1 MKNIVRIIV
10 SGAIATI
17 LQKSIG
23 LNPISLEG
31 FGFFMAVF
39 MIVSFS
45 WHFISSKK
53 DDNKKFIENKEESK
67 LENKEYTKYIF
78 SLIKKITI
86 IIVILIVLNASIN
99 FISFKLDVFDDEFKY
114 KYDTSRAITLNLK
127 EKAQTSFKIDNFTY
141 FLYKHK
147 EKYFLV
153 KQKDS
158 LAKQKVL
165 TLYSK
170 IYMFHIFRNLKDEK
184 NFEDIL
190 KNISPFVYE
199 EVTLKQILFY
209 PLYLSN
215 SINHIYWSSDDFK
228 KYKTKYEEYQK
239 KKIYI
244 KKQKELELEEKKYN
258 QLLNQNTDNMT
269 EKDLKS
275 MIKELYSIHAFTRD
289 TRHILNLFDLL
300 DKKQKSKKKEL
311 KLFVYQFRLMS
322 YLQLF
327 RQKEKLNNILKKY
340 SFGVVYTFN
349 FWKGKPLDIKEQKY
363 SHLRLVDLKNHKR
376 FLLTHNEIK
385 NIEVKND
392 TLAIRF
398 HEKEDLVFDNFK
410 SKDREY
416 IKNKLL
422 SMIKNINFIETE
434 FYKNKKKT
442 I

>member
-39 MIVSFS
+39 LIVSFS

-53 DDNKKFIENKEESK
+53 DDNEENIENLK
-67 LENKEYTKYIF
+67 LKNKRSNKYIF
-78 SLIKKITI
+78 SLIKKIAISI
-86 IIVILIVLNASIN
+86 ITLIVLNTSIN
-99 FISFKLDVFDDEFKY
+99 FISFKLGVFDDEFKY
-114 KYDTSRAITLNLK
+114 RNDTSIAIALDLN
-127 EKAQTSFKIDNFTY
+127 EKAQTSFKIDDFTY

-153 KQKDS
+153 KQKSS

-170 IYMFHIFRNLKDEK
+170 IYMFHIFRNLKDED

-190 KNISPFVYE
+190 KKISPIVYE
-199 EVTLKQILFY
+199 EVTLKQMIFY

-215 SINHIYWSSDDFK
+215 SISHIYWSSDDFK
-228 KYKTKYEEYQK
+228 KYKTKYEEYQQ
-239 KKIYI
+239 KKIDI
-244 KKQKELELEEKKYN
+244 QKQKELELEEKKYN
-258 QLLNQNTDNMT
+258 KLLNQNTDNMT
-269 EKDLKS
+269 EKEIGS
-275 MIKELYSIHAFTRD
+275 MIKELYTIHAFTRD
-289 TRHILNLFDLL
+289 TRHILNLFSIL
-300 DKKQKSKKKEL
+300 DKKQKNKKKEL

-340 SFGVVYTFN
+340 NFGVVYTFN
-349 FWKGKPLDIKEQKY
+349 FWKGKPMDIKEQKY

-376 FLLTHNEIK
+376 FLLSHNDIK
-385 NIEVKND
+385 SIEVKHD
-392 TLAIRF
+392 TLAIHF
-398 HEKEDLVFDNFK
+398 HQKKDLIFDNFK
-410 SKDREY
+410 SKDKEY